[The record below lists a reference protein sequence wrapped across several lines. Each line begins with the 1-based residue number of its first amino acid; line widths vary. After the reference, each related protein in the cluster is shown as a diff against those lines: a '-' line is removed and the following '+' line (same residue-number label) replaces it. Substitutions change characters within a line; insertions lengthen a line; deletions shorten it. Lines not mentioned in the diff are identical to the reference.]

1 MQENVY
7 HPNWRRTKLF
17 FRIHSKGE
25 FAPIIR
31 KTQCSGFAKR
41 SITSRKTKRIQ
52 NTKHRNAIVS
62 MHACPFHVN
71 LYVLVKEVSVSSAY
85 FCYKFVVCLIFLH
98 FFQKIWLLMN
108 LYIPLQR
115 GSDIL
120 KTTESSLR
128 RCRTSADRNVGC
140 CNFMVESIT
149 NERAWSQIAPL
160 IMKVFLQKGWVSLI
174 LLLPLSY
181 LSGLIHI
188 LICNTKIGKKIW
200 HGKS

>member
-1 MQENVY
+1 MPGVGNVGDFQ
-7 HPNWRRTKLF
+7 KLF
-17 FRIHSKGE
+17 FRIQSKGE

-160 IMKVFLQKGWVSLI
+160 IMKVFLQKG
-174 LLLPLSY
+174 
-181 LSGLIHI
+181 
-188 LICNTKIGKKIW
+188 
-200 HGKS
+200 

>member
-1 MQENVY
+1 M
-7 HPNWRRTKLF
+7 
-17 FRIHSKGE
+17 FRI
-25 FAPIIR
+25 
-31 KTQCSGFAKR
+31 C
-41 SITSRKTKRIQ
+41 KTKHMQKQKILKCS
-52 NTKHRNAIVS
+52 NLNARLSFSCQSIR
-62 MHACPFHVN
+62 F
-71 LYVLVKEVSVSSAY
+71 LVKEVSVSSAY

-160 IMKVFLQKGWVSLI
+160 IMKVFLQKG
-174 LLLPLSY
+174 
-181 LSGLIHI
+181 
-188 LICNTKIGKKIW
+188 
-200 HGKS
+200 

>member
-1 MQENVY
+1 MPGVGNVGDFQ
-7 HPNWRRTKLF
+7 KLF

-128 RCRTSADRNVGC
+128 RCRTSADRHVGC

-149 NERAWSQIAPL
+149 NERAWSQTAPL
-160 IMKVFLQKGWVSLI
+160 IMKVFLQKEWVSLI
-174 LLLPLSY
+174 LLLPLPY
-181 LSGLIHI
+181 LSGLT
-188 LICNTKIGKKIW
+188 LR
-200 HGKS
+200 

>member
-1 MQENVY
+1 MSKRMPQERCNPTSYTKTYTQSYTRKHQQTLKVSMPGVGNVGDFQ
-7 HPNWRRTKLF
+7 KLF

-98 FFQKIWLLMN
+98 FFSEN
-108 LYIPLQR
+108 LVINEFIHTFAAWER
-115 GSDIL
+115 H
-120 KTTESSLR
+120 TE
-128 RCRTSADRNVGC
+128 N
-140 CNFMVESIT
+140 
-149 NERAWSQIAPL
+149 
-160 IMKVFLQKGWVSLI
+160 
-174 LLLPLSY
+174 
-181 LSGLIHI
+181 H
-188 LICNTKIGKKIW
+188 
-200 HGKS
+200 

>member
-1 MQENVY
+1 MPGVGNVGDFQ
-7 HPNWRRTKLF
+7 KLF

-174 LLLPLSY
+174 MLLPLPC
-181 LSGLIHI
+181 LSSLIHVF
-188 LICNTKIGKKIW
+188 ICNTKIG
-200 HGKS
+200 